1 MSKEDIIR
9 MGEAVKSCI
18 CAEQQGVEQRLRLT
32 VDGKTYAVTVEEI
45 KNPIKKIGCK
55 AESAIGWTYC
65 EVCGLKGDEHKC
77 KEWRTKNRAEVEVGI

>member
-65 EVCGLKGDEHKC
+65 EACAFRDNLDRC
-77 KEWRTKNRAEVEVGI
+77 REWRTKNRAETEVGI